1 MTISNNE
8 PIAITDADQ
17 RYRRELAAS
26 NAQLLRALCREHPR
40 IVDHLQRT
48 TARGRLA

>member
-1 MTISNNE
+1 MTISNND

-26 NAQLLRALCREHPR
+26 NAQLLSALCREHPR
-40 IVDHLQRT
+40 IINHLQRKSQKDISQ
-48 TARGRLA
+48 